1 MITFPIPFIPDSYI
15 MAFLYSALVLLGVLD
30 LKGRRE
36 SKKDRGKRIRELF
49 EKVEKKLLC

>member
-30 LKGRRE
+30 LKGGRE
-36 SKKDRGKRIRELF
+36 RGKRIRELF